1 MTDVQRRSVFRV
13 PVAEPGLLSAALF
26 DDHGEEVGAIVLDLS
41 RAGIGARLPA
51 GVQVSRGV
59 RLRCRVTFEEAELDT
74 EVTVRNC
81 VQDEASTRL
90 GMEFT
95 ALAPL
100 QDSILSRAVF
110 RLQRYLL
117 RRQQTRTVPWTHRF
131 SSRAAAH

>member
-13 PVAEPGLLSAALF
+13 PVAEPGWLTAALF
-26 DDHGEEVGAIVLDLS
+26 DDSGEQVGAVVLDLS

-51 GVQVSRGV
+51 GMQVERGV
-59 RLRCRVTFEEAELDT
+59 RLRCRLSFDEALLDT

-81 VQDEASTRL
+81 TPDDASTRL

-117 RRQQTRTVPWTHRF
+117 RRQRNRMATRPGRF
-131 SSRAAAH
+131 SR

>member
-13 PVAEPGLLSAALF
+13 PVAEPGWLTASLV
-26 DDHGEEVGAIVLDLS
+26 DDTGEPVGAVVLDLS

-51 GVQVSRGV
+51 GVQLSCGL
-59 RLRCRVTFEEAELDT
+59 RLRCRLSFDEALLDT

-81 VQDEASTRL
+81 VPEPASTRL

-100 QDSILSRAVF
+100 QDTMLSRAVF

-117 RRQQTRTVPWTHRF
+117 RRQRY
-131 SSRAAAH
+131 RASLRP